1 MILSKA
7 IHHKLQ
13 RIKHSIFIIFV
24 SSILLSAC
32 SKGST
37 EEPTPDPD
45 VPTNDSIFNRLIVV
59 KNFGE
64 LIPVGAEPTTPQS
77 PIYYSLETNSAI
89 TADYQRTARW
99 DISFA
104 DIYRS
109 NINCNNTRADGGAG
123 GPGKGGILLL
133 EQAFEDVVDI
143 PADNLFKTGDKPY
156 GLDINGALGE
166 DLGWVLYDFSGSL
179 VRDGAYDNA
188 HIAYPLDKPLTIKLE
203 NGQPKTVPARTIVV
217 RTAKGNYAKLK
228 VTSFYKDKL
237 DRDSW
242 RRNDPKPFFSFEYV
256 LAKAGS
262 SKFEIK

>member
-1 MILSKA
+1 MFCKR
-7 IHHKLQ
+7 IHTYLN
-13 RIKHSIFIIFV
+13 SIRYT
-24 SSILLSAC
+24 LLVMLLLGTLVSAC
-32 SKGST
+32 SKGNGT
-37 EEPTPDPD
+37 EPSPEPD

-89 TADYQRTARW
+89 TADYQRTSRW
-99 DISFA
+99 DMSFA

-109 NINCNNTRADGGAG
+109 NINCNNTRAGGGVG

-166 DLGWVLYDFSGSL
+166 DIGWVLYDFSGSL

-203 NGQPKTVPARTIVV
+203 NGQLKTVPARTLVI

-228 VTSFYKDKL
+228 VTSFYRDKL

-242 RRNDPKPFFSFEYV
+242 RRNDAKPFFSFEYV